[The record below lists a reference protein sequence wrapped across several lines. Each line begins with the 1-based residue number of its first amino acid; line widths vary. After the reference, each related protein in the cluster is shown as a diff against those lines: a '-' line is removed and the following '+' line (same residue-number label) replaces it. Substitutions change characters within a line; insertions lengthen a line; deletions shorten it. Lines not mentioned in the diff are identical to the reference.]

1 MALRLSSAGGHKQ
14 IRQKRTK
21 KIAESSKRK
30 PRERKRINADGAGET
45 RYLRVG
51 WMPGGLRVRRLGF
64 AIDIKLGKETIE
76 KGWGMKNRMFV
87 QTPKASAFPL

>member
-1 MALRLSSAGGHKQ
+1 MRMGPENAIVFFNRLDA
-14 IRQKRTK
+14 
-21 KIAESSKRK
+21 
-30 PRERKRINADGAGET
+30 
-45 RYLRVG
+45 
-51 WMPGGLRVRRLGF
+51 GGLRVRRLGF